1 MTIFAVYIV
10 SIMDKEELIVRIKN
24 AALALVHQAE
34 RLGETAPTRTDFE
47 ATLANVRSLYEYIS
61 ILNYLQR
68 YGTKTSVQA
77 VVQQSQTDVGADT
90 PSDTAPAATSAS
102 RPPTAP
108 EEKKATDDPSNNVDK
123 PPVVPAAMPEA
134 PGEAVLADRLRLMP
148 VDDLRKAISLA
159 DKFQYIYEL
168 FGGENNAYH
177 AALDTLNT
185 LHSKADAEAYL
196 NELAGLYGWDS
207 ESDTTLRFREL
218 ISKRFAV

>member
-1 MTIFAVYIV
+1 
-10 SIMDKEELIVRIKN
+10 MDKEELIIRIKN

-34 RLGETAPTRTDFE
+34 RLGEPAPTRTDFE
-47 ATLANVRSLYEYIS
+47 STLANVRSLYEYIS

-68 YGTKTSVQA
+68 YGTKTTVQA
-77 VVQQSQTDVGADT
+77 VVQQIQPESPAETASDT
-90 PSDTAPAATSAS
+90 PPAATSAS
-102 RPPTAP
+102 QPSAAP
-108 EEKKATDDPSNNVDK
+108 EEKKATVHPSNNVDK
-123 PPVVPAAMPEA
+123 PSAGPGPAALPEA